1 MSPTL
6 VVAFAAA
13 ILLGRLVLERAL
25 IERAKARI
33 PLRICV
39 TGTRGKSSVTRLIAA
54 GLRAGGRRVY
64 AKTTGT
70 EPALILPDGSEE
82 RVVRRGRASILEQ
95 GRLLR
100 RSARGGAQAIVF
112 EVMSI
117 RPETQLVE
125 TGTIL
130 EPTILALTNA
140 RKDHLPHPAGT
151 RSDVASMLSLSVP
164 SGGSVH
170 VAAEELAR
178 EVEEACEKTGAKLV
192 VVAGSAAAGT
202 DGLLQGFAYE
212 EFEGNVRLAL
222 SVCEEAGVERRIA
235 LEGMRSVKPD
245 AGRLLL
251 SRIRLEGGG
260 IALCASA
267 FAANDPESTMAV
279 LHKVESAMEVPARR
293 VWIFNIRRDR
303 GERTLQWIDFFAS
316 RRRAGEGPLFDSL
329 AIVGD
334 PAHSRAAAARIR
346 ALGLRAFYARGS
358 DPEIITR
365 LVAAPPDARKSA
377 ASDDSLREVGLFIFG
392 FGNIAGAGR
401 ALAEYWRSKGAQA

>member
-1 MSPTL
+1 
-6 VVAFAAA
+6 
-13 ILLGRLVLERAL
+13 
-25 IERAKARI
+25 
-33 PLRICV
+33 
-39 TGTRGKSSVTRLIAA
+39 
-54 GLRAGGRRVY
+54 
-64 AKTTGT
+64 
-70 EPALILPDGSEE
+70 
-82 RVVRRGRASILEQ
+82 
-95 GRLLR
+95 
-100 RSARGGAQAIVF
+100 
-112 EVMSI
+112 
-117 RPETQLVE
+117 
-125 TGTIL
+125 
-130 EPTILALTNA
+130 
-140 RKDHLPHPAGT
+140 
-151 RSDVASMLSLSVP
+151 
-164 SGGSVH
+164 
-170 VAAEELAR
+170 
-178 EVEEACEKTGAKLV
+178 
-192 VVAGSAAAGT
+192 
-202 DGLLQGFAYE
+202 
-212 EFEGNVRLAL
+212 
-222 SVCEEAGVERRIA
+222 
-235 LEGMRSVKPD
+235 VKPD

-377 ASDDSLREVGLFIFG
+377 ASADSLIEAGIFIFG